1 MRRKATAAWI
11 GVGLLIATVSA
22 TVPGAGH
29 VAQAQA
35 AASVL
40 ALALNKPSFSPGD
53 AFVLSLINE
62 NGVSSAGDLYVAVQ
76 LPDGSAYAF
85 DGTQWR
91 PFFDGTDAVSSVLK
105 PFRTNTQIP
114 ASSTRLLDLPVT
126 AAILTGPYRAFA
138 FLVRGGGD
146 PQDRS
151 QWLSNLAQMP
161 FTVSDTTASGG
172 SPFLTAEDVTAII
185 RRAAEAMGA
194 TTMVIAVT
202 DRAGDVLGVFR
213 KPDAPERVPGNF
225 EVLVDAKDLAVALAR
240 TGAFFSNDQAP
251 LSSRTVRFI
260 SGIHFPP
267 GIRNKPNA
275 ALYGIENTNRGC
287 ALGTPFNPGKTIVPA
302 RSINGLPCD
311 SVDGRGCGPGI
322 VTGKADLFDSE
333 PTAVNGAGIPIFK
346 EGALV
351 GGIGVTGIDAAG
363 AEFSAFVGSAPDSR
377 FGPRPADP
385 GVIFVDGIALPFVN
399 QTTPPPGAG
408 GGTVSN
414 AFVVTPRDSPLGSA
428 GVPDGWL
435 AGPLGSPELQ
445 ASEVE
450 HIVNQAIDVASR
462 TRAAIRLPLGSR
474 ARMVMAVAD
483 LRGAILGL
491 FRMPDATVFSID
503 VAAAKAR
510 NMVFFNGRDRLP
522 EDLPGVPLGTAVTN
536 RTISFGA
543 QPLYP
548 AGIDGT
554 APGPFFPLYVNDAAA
569 PCRQGSQPPNPN
581 QSGIVFF
588 PGSVGLYKNGQLVGG
603 LGISGDG
610 VEQDDLVAAGG
621 ATGFAPPTAIRADQI
636 LVRDV
641 RLPFLKFPRNPFE

>member
-1 MRRKATAAWI
+1 MMRAARLKAA
-11 GVGLLIATVSA
+11 VVSA
-22 TVPGAGH
+22 AMLWAGN

-35 AASVL
+35 PASVL
-40 ALALNKPSFSPGD
+40 ALALNKPSFSAGD
-53 AFVLSLINE
+53 TFVLTLINE

-85 DGTQWR
+85 DGTHWR
-91 PFFDGTDAVSSVLK
+91 PFFDGTNAVAGALK

-114 ASSTRLLDLPVT
+114 ASSAPLLDLPLT
-126 AAILTGPYRAFA
+126 SAIPAGPYTAFS

-151 QWLSNLAQMP
+151 QWQSNLAQMP
-161 FTVSDTTASGG
+161 FTVADATGPGG

-185 RRAAEAMGA
+185 RQAGEALPA
-194 TTMVIAVT
+194 TSMVIAVT
-202 DRAGDVLGVFR
+202 DRGGNVLGVFR

-225 EVLVDAKDLAVALAR
+225 GVLVDAKDLAVALAR

-287 ALGTPFNPGKTIVPA
+287 DLRALFNPGKTIHPA
-302 RSINGLPCD
+302 RSLDGPLCN
-311 SVDGRGCGPGI
+311 SVDGQGCGPGI
-322 VTGKADLFDSE
+322 VTGKADLFDRD
-333 PTAVNGAGIPIFK
+333 PNAVNGAGIPIFK

-351 GGIGVTGIDAAG
+351 GGIGVTGIDSAG

-399 QTTPPPGAG
+399 HTTPPPGAG
-408 GGTVSN
+408 GGTVSD
-414 AFVVTPRDSPLGSA
+414 AFVVVQPRNSPLGSA

-435 AGPLGSPELQ
+435 VGPLGSPEL
-445 ASEVE
+445 ASAEVE
-450 HIVNQAIDVASR
+450 QIVNQAIDVASR
-462 TRAAIRLPLGSR
+462 ARAAIRLPLGSR
-474 ARMVMAVAD
+474 TRMVMAVTD
-483 LRGAILGL
+483 LRGAIVGL
-491 FRMPDATVFSID
+491 FRMPDATIFSID
-503 VAAAKAR
+503 VAVAKAR
-510 NMVFFNGRDRLP
+510 NMVFFNGQDRLP

-554 APGPFFPLYVNDAAA
+554 APGPFFPLYVNDVAV
-569 PCRQGSQPPNPN
+569 PCRQGSQPPSLN

-621 ATGFAPPTAIRADQI
+621 ATGFAPPPAIRADQI
-636 LVRDV
+636 FVRDV
-641 RLPFLKFPRNPFE
+641 RLPFFKFPRNPFD